1 MHVEERHTLII
12 LPIEIVN
19 FPTETGPGAGHP
31 PPFPLGVFTPGW
43 ACTHYYYGPSKEYSR
58 LVGVA
63 QRRKIA
69 C

>member
-31 PPFPLGVFTPGW
+31 PIPPGCVHTGLGLYTLLLW
-43 ACTHYYYGPSKEYSR
+43 A
-58 LVGVA
+58 
-63 QRRKIA
+63 I
-69 C
+69 